1 MYSSIRI
8 ASRNTP
14 LAKVQTYLVYNELKK
29 LKTIKHL
36 DVLFRDIPEVSNQ
49 SSVQEVISANFK
61 KDLKSDQIDLAVHS
75 HKNLELETSH
85 DTEVIS
91 VLRRADQRDIILIK
105 KSSLLNPPDSLSIF
119 SSYPLKEKNYYQFL
133 KEYSPISLRNKDFTF
148 HTIQG
153 SITSRIEKWEAGGD
167 GIILAK
173 GSLDYLLLDNYPQAD
188 EEDIKLTREYIKK
201 ILQQSQF
208 IVIPLSQCPSDPGQ
222 GGIALEFK
230 KGRKDLQNIANA
242 LSIYSVREEIE
253 QEREVAKSAGS
264 AIQVSYLK
272 RGYGTVIFKKGTT
285 PEGDTIVH
293 QEIKTSHQPKAIAI
307 SRVYPIPEE
316 IRKNIRKPLEGIT
329 HPPEGNLFL
338 IKKNSWL
345 SHWEKSDV
353 NGILW
358 AAYLSTFKALTD
370 NDFWVSGCSDGLGE
384 EEDPN
389 LHGYLSNSNF
399 IKLSHTDSS
408 NVPSRYERFAT
419 YSLKLNSFPDLR
431 ERTHFFWMSGFQF
444 DTAVNKYPQIVN
456 GFHASCPGITRN
468 YIQKKVK
475 APVDTFLTY
484 EDWYNYHITFK

>member
-14 LAKVQTYLVYNELKK
+14 LAKVQTYLVSNEIKK
-29 LKTIKHL
+29 IKTIKQIDL
-36 DVLFRDIPEVSNQ
+36 LFRETPEVTSQ
-49 SSVQEVISANFK
+49 SSVQEIISANFK
-61 KDLKSDQIDLAVHS
+61 KDLKSDSIDFAVHS
-75 HKNLELETSH
+75 HKNLDLETSD
-85 DTEVIS
+85 DTEIVS
-91 VLRRADQRDIILIK
+91 VLRRADQRDIILLK
-105 KSSLLNPPDSLSIF
+105 KSSLENPPNTFSIF
-119 SSYPLKEKNYYQFL
+119 SSYPQKEKNYYQFL
-133 KEYSPISLRNKDFTF
+133 KEYSPISLRNKDFIF

-153 SITSRIEKWEAGGD
+153 TITSRIEKWEASGD

-188 EEDIKLTREYIKK
+188 EEDIKRTREYIKK
-201 ILQQSQF
+201 MLKVSQF

-230 KGRKDLQNIANA
+230 KDRRDLHSIANA
-242 LSIYSVREEIE
+242 LSIYTVREEIE
-253 QEREVAKSAGS
+253 QEREEAKVVGS
-264 AIQVSYLK
+264 SVQVSYLK

-285 PEGDTIVH
+285 PEGSTIIQ
-293 QEIKTSHQPKAIAI
+293 QELKTSHQPKAIAI

-316 IRKNIRKPLEGIT
+316 TRKNIRKPLEGIS
-329 HPPEGNLFL
+329 HPPDGNLFL

-345 SHWEKSDV
+345 SHWEKRDIK
-353 NGILW
+353 GILW
-358 AAYLSTFKALTD
+358 AASLSTFKSLTD

-389 LHGYLSNSNF
+389 LNGYLPKSDF
-399 IKLSHTDSS
+399 LKLSHTSS
-408 NVPSRYERFAT
+408 SIVPSRYERFAT
-419 YSLKLNSFPDLR
+419 YTLKLNSFPDLR

-444 DTAVNKYPQIVN
+444 DTALHKYPEIIN
-456 GFHASCPGITRN
+456 GYHASCPGITRN

-475 APVDTFLTY
+475 TPVDTFLTY

>member
-14 LAKVQTYLVYNELKK
+14 LAKVQTYLVSNEIRKI
-29 LKTIKHL
+29 KTIKQL
-36 DVLFRDIPEVSNQ
+36 DILFRDTPEVTSQ
-49 SSVQEVISANFK
+49 SSVQEIISANFK
-61 KDLKSDQIDLAVHS
+61 KDLKSDSIDFAVHS
-75 HKNLELETSH
+75 HKNLDLETSH
-85 DTEVIS
+85 DTEVVS
-91 VLRRADQRDIILIK
+91 VLRRADQRDIILLK
-105 KSSLLNPPDSLSIF
+105 KSSLHNPPNSFSIF
-119 SSYPLKEKNYYQFL
+119 SSYPRKEKNYYEFL
-133 KEYSPISLRNKDFTF
+133 KEYSPISIRNKEFIF

-153 SITSRIEKWEAGGD
+153 SITSRIEKWEASGD

-201 ILQQSQF
+201 MLQQSHF

-230 KGRKDLQNIANA
+230 KGRMDLQNIANA
-242 LSIYSVREEIE
+242 LSIYTVHEEIE
-253 QEREVAKSAGS
+253 QEREEAKSAGNS
-264 AIQVSYLK
+264 IQISYLK

-285 PEGDTIVH
+285 PEGNTINH
-293 QEIKTSHQPKAIAI
+293 QELKTSHQPKAIAI

-316 IRKNIRKPLEGIT
+316 TRKNIRKPLVGIS

-345 SHWEKSDV
+345 INWDKRDV

-370 NDFWVSGCSDGLGE
+370 KDFWVSGCSDGLGE

-389 LHGYLSNSNF
+389 LHGYLPNSNF

-408 NVPSRYERFAT
+408 GVPSRYERFAT
-419 YSLKLNSFPDLR
+419 YTLKLNSFPDLR

-444 DTAVNKYPQIVN
+444 DTALNKYPQIVN
-456 GFHASCPGITRN
+456 GYHASCPGITRN

-475 APVDTFLTY
+475 GPVDTFLTY